1 MDRLTNKVAIVTG
14 ATSGIGLVTA
24 KLFAAEGAGVVLCG
38 RRQNVGQR
46 IADEISGSGGK
57 AFFVTCDVTDE
68 DSVRN
73 LVDRTVETFGGLDI
87 LYNNAGG
94 STSRDGSVEKAPLD
108 EFWRAIKL
116 DLFGTWLC
124 SRHAIPEMRKRGG
137 GSIINSGS
145 IVGVMGVKNRAAYT
159 ASKGGVM
166 ALTRNMAIEFAPDKI
181 RVNSVVPGVV
191 LTERIQKFVDTE
203 PAVAKHLNDYPMGP
217 ATPEDVAEAVLYFAS
232 DESRRI
238 TGHALPIEGGML
250 IA

>member
-1 MDRLTNKVAIVTG
+1 MDRLKNKVAIVTG
-14 ATSGIGLVTA
+14 ATSGIGMVTA
-24 KLFAAEGAGVVLCG
+24 QLFASEGACVVLCG
-38 RRQNVGQR
+38 RRREVGEQ
-46 IADEISGSGGK
+46 IADDIARSGGK
-57 AFFVTCDVTDE
+57 ALFVTCDVTAE
-68 DSVRN
+68 DSVHN
-73 LVDRTVETFGGLDI
+73 LVGQTTAAFGGVDI

-94 STSRDGSVEKAPLD
+94 STSADGSVVEAPME

-116 DLFGTWLC
+116 DLMGTWLC
-124 SRHAIPEMRKRGG
+124 SRYAIPEMRKRGG

-159 ASKGGVM
+159 AAKGGVM

-191 LTERIQKFVDTE
+191 LTERILKFVDSE
-203 PAVAKHLNDYPMGP
+203 PAVAKHLEDYPMGP
-217 ATPEDVAEAVLYFAS
+217 ATPEDVAGAVLYFAS

-238 TGHALPIEGGML
+238 TGQALPIEGGML